1 MHQLA
6 FHPRI
11 FFRTVLFFL
20 IATAIWS
27 VAVTH
32 YDEFTKNDKGLVT
45 GLGFLTLMAASIIFG
60 SGRLHLA
67 KLVFLPIGVILIFLF
82 GSFILLPLMMTI
94 TETEWAYNVC
104 NGLFVAVTMTFLIDR
119 WDIVRFRKLTIALT
133 WLCMIIAYV
142 IMDRF
147 GKSWIWQYDILP
159 RVALFVLFNTMMI
172 IPLALGMALG
182 RKEE

>member
-1 MHQLA
+1 MHQLT
-6 FHPRI
+6 FHSRI
-11 FFRTVLFFL
+11 FFRTLLFF
-20 IATAIWS
+20 IITTALWS
-27 VAVTH
+27 VAVTY
-32 YDEFTKNDKGLVT
+32 YDEFTRYDKGLVT

-60 SGRLHLA
+60 SGRLHFN
-67 KLVFLPIGVILIFLF
+67 KLVFLPLGIILIFLF
-82 GSFILLPLMMTI
+82 GSFVLLPLMMTI
-94 TETEWAYNVC
+94 SRTEWIYDVC

-119 WDIVRFRKLTIALT
+119 WDIIRFRKLTIALT

-147 GKSWIWQYDILP
+147 GKNWIRHYDILP
-159 RVALFVLFNTMMI
+159 RVAMFVLFQTMMI

>member
-20 IATAIWS
+20 IATALWS
-27 VAVTH
+27 VAVIH
-32 YDEFTKNDKGLVT
+32 YDEFTENDKGLIT
-45 GLGFLTLMAASIIFG
+45 GLGFLILMAASIIFG
-60 SGRLHLA
+60 SGRLRLA
-67 KLVFLPIGVILIFLF
+67 KFVFLPIGVILIFLF

-94 TETEWAYNVC
+94 AETEWLYYVC
-104 NGLFVAVTMTFLIDR
+104 NALFVAVTMTFLIDR
-119 WDIVRFRKLTIALT
+119 WDIVRFRKLTITLT
-133 WLCMIIAYV
+133 WLCLIIAYV
-142 IMDRF
+142 ILDYF
-147 GKSWIWQYDILP
+147 KSTSIPYFDIHP
-159 RVALFVLFNTMMI
+159 RIAMFILFQTMMI